1 MEIVAATA
9 PAVAGNIETIVGDFY
24 PRMFRN
30 TPAVCPMFNEESQRN
45 KVQHR
50 ALAQSAL
57 AYVGHLANDDNIE
70 PMLARIAER
79 HCAVGVQAEQYSVVH
94 DNFLAA
100 TAHVLGDAVTPP
112 VAAAWS
118 AVLMHFA
125 GALIEREKALY
136 EATAWKGCRA
146 FRITEVTEHGG
157 VAKSLALAP
166 VDGDA
171 ASVTW
176 TPGQYVTMVSAHN
189 APRHYTISSH
199 NQFRITPKIHR
210 ALGDARP
217 AGRMTSALDAKKV
230 GDVVMLHAPYGT
242 FTLADARG
250 VTADTPLAFVAG
262 GIGITPVVAMAAEAR
277 RLNATRPIAFF
288 HCAST
293 TVRPLVEEV
302 PATFTVLGSRGMIGN
317 IVPMLT
323 AHSEFD
329 QQLAGVHFFLCAP
342 HGMLK
347 AAIEHL
353 TANGVALERIHYE
366 AFESHTS

>member
-1 MEIVAATA
+1 VE
-9 PAVAGNIETIVGDFY
+9 
-24 PRMFRN
+24 
-30 TPAVCPMFNEESQRN
+30 
-45 KVQHR
+45 
-50 ALAQSAL
+50 
-57 AYVGHLANDDNIE
+57 
-70 PMLARIAER
+70 
-79 HCAVGVQAEQYSVVH
+79 
-94 DNFLAA
+94 
-100 TAHVLGDAVTPP
+100 
-112 VAAAWS
+112 AAAARS
-118 AVLMHFA
+118 ASP
-125 GALIEREKALY
+125 RS
-136 EATAWKGCRA
+136 
-146 FRITEVTEHGG
+146 TEHGN

-171 ASVTW
+171 ASVHVDAGPVRHEW
-176 TPGQYVTMVSAHN
+176 CAAHN
-189 APRHYTISSH
+189 APRGTTRFRRTTR
-199 NQFRITPKIHR
+199 FRITPKIHR